1 MPAGH
6 ESGRLDTGRCSS
18 LINSRS
24 PSLSSTSKSTI
35 YAGDDRP
42 RRSTG
47 SPPNSPGHARGGY
60 DNTVQ
65 TARAGVARLATNV
78 LQKEKAAL
86 IHLPQDQ
93 CRMNSFLRIAA
104 PARPSAHSATTTIS
118 TRRLL
123 AFDPNGRSGP
133 KLASEIRLPSTFFA
147 IKNLRTAYARS
158 NPR

>member
-1 MPAGH
+1 M
-6 ESGRLDTGRCSS
+6 SS
-18 LINSRS
+18 EVNARTHCAFERHLH
-24 PSLSSTSKSTI
+24 T
-35 YAGDDRP
+35 A
-42 RRSTG
+42 STG
-47 SPPNSPGHARGGY
+47 PTRPGSPEEAAAE
-60 DNTVQ
+60 D
-65 TARAGVARLATNV
+65 GVARLATNL

-104 PARPSAHSATTTIS
+104 PARHSAYSATTTIS

-133 KLASEIRLPSTFFA
+133 KLASEIRFPATFFA